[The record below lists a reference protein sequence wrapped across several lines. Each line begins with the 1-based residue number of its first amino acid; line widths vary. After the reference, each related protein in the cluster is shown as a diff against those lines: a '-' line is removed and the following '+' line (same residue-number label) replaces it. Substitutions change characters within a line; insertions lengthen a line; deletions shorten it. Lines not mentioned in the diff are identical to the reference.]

1 MLAKELFHKLKKI
14 KNENHKLLNNPIFL
28 IERNRLE
35 ELKFDLMFSIKEV
48 EGDRKL
54 IDSFIVFKEKSL
66 VDSEKEDEDIFH
78 VELLRNLY
86 YFLDTRNDL
95 KDRILETP
103 ILYSEQL
110 EELKLITLKDETGEE
125 VLVFKK
131 L

>member
-1 MLAKELFHKLKKI
+1 MLSKELFYKLKKI
-14 KNENHKLLNNPIFL
+14 KNENHNLLNNPIFI

-35 ELKFDLMFSIKEV
+35 ELKFDLMFSIEEKE
-48 EGDRKL
+48 DNRKL
-54 IDSFIVFKEKSL
+54 VDSFIVFKDKSL
-66 VDSEKEDEDIFH
+66 VDSEKEDEDIFK
-78 VELLRNLY
+78 VETLRELY

-110 EELKLITLKDETGEE
+110 EELKLITLKDEAGEE

-131 L
+131 I